1 MQYFELGSPGGLP
14 FSLLSFKASG
24 QNWLIPVGSPL
35 EAAVQFAA
43 EVFFFDGVALVV
55 FFLAFGKGDDKLGVA
70 VLCDVQFDGDYCVAF
85 EFDFLA
91 KMAEFAFGKKEFAV
105 PNGLVLAPGTPEV
118 LGNVHA
124 LYKQLAA
131 GIKIAESIHQRGLSG
146 PDGLD
151 FRSNQLDSG
160 REGLKELVVEAG
172 ATVAY
177 LYFTLRFH
185 GTAKIGFLKE

>member
-1 MQYFELGSPGGLP
+1 
-14 FSLLSFKASG
+14 
-24 QNWLIPVGSPL
+24 
-35 EAAVQFAA
+35 
-43 EVFFFDGVALVV
+43 
-55 FFLAFGKGDDKLGVA
+55 
-70 VLCDVQFDGDYCVAF
+70 
-85 EFDFLA
+85 
-91 KMAEFAFGKKEFAV
+91 MAEFAFGKKEFAV

-151 FRSNQLDSG
+151 LRSNQLDSG
-160 REGLKELVVEAG
+160 REGLKELVDEAG

-185 GTAKIGFLKE
+185 GTAKIGFLKEKCYIYPLKEN